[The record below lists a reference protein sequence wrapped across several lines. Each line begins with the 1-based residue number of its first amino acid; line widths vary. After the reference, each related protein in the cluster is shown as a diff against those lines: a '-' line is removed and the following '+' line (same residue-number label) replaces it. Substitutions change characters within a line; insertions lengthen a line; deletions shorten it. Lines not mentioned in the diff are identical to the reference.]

1 MRRARPVI
9 NPKDDDLSQ
18 ISQPLS
24 KATLQLVQAALQ
36 LENAQQAMQ
45 RAMRLSAEYATVFYY
60 DLSRIQGIIDTI
72 RREVTR

>member
-1 MRRARPVI
+1 MI
-9 NPKDDDLSQ
+9 NPNDDLSQ

-60 DLSRIQGIIDTI
+60 DLSRIQGIIDAI

>member
-1 MRRARPVI
+1 MI

-60 DLSRIQGIIDTI
+60 DLSRMQGIIDAI

>member
-1 MRRARPVI
+1 MI
-9 NPKDDDLSQ
+9 NPNDDLSQ
-18 ISQPLS
+18 VSQPLS

-60 DLSRIQGIIDTI
+60 DLSRIQGIIDAI
-72 RREVTR
+72 RQEVTK